1 MEDEWFPGGDLCELM
16 GGGAGL
22 AAIGACDAFAIE
34 PRFALTVK
42 HWRIPHPQWPAAA
55 RPLRIGILTDL
66 HAIEPYMPV
75 SRIGEIVERLN
86 GLQPDII
93 VLLGDYVA
101 SLQRQYYTAKVPVA
115 AWVAALAPLKAPLG
129 VYAVL
134 GNHDWWAGEAGAI
147 RQAFART
154 GIHLLENAAVKIPH
168 GQHAF
173 WLAGLGDQLAHH
185 KRGVDD
191 LPGTL
196 KQVRDNAPVILMAHE
211 PDIFPKVPARVTL
224 TLSGH
229 THGGQVYLPFLSKR
243 YIHSRYGGRYSYGHI
258 VENGRHLVV
267 SAGLGVSI
275 WPVRFMVPPEITL
288 VTLSGIEAT
297 A

>member
-1 MEDEWFPGGDLCELM
+1 MRLM

-42 HWRIPHPQWPAAA
+42 HWRIPHAQWPAAA

-66 HAIEPYMPV
+66 HAVEPYMPV

-115 AWVAALAPLKAPLG
+115 AWVGALAPLKAPLG

-168 GQHAF
+168 GSHPF

-229 THGGQVYLPFLSKR
+229 THGGQ
-243 YIHSRYGGRYSYGHI
+243 
-258 VENGRHLVV
+258 
-267 SAGLGVSI
+267 SI
-275 WPVRFMVPPEITL
+275 CRSCPS
-288 VTLSGIEAT
+288 VTSIRAMAAVTAT
-297 A
+297 AMLWKTAGIWWFPPAWVFPSGRCASWCRRKSRW